1 MRKVQDGNESPFLSF
16 SLLEQSLLAVESLKS
31 RCKWR
36 KEKRQVVKREVIW
49 EWRSG
54 ESWPLVKG
62 KMVCYFAGAWV
73 WTCLFSAPPA
83 KGKPFNKA
91 GALVFSFFFFHFGGL
106 CGNTEWGIGSFS
118 RLTWTCKYNKKQ
130 WRIALFA
137 CKFKPSTWE
146 GGLIFSIFFFFREQP
161 CESSFWLVCVAVGTS
176 LDRGACFFFF
186 FDLQCPPFLLSY
198 TFILDFGVKTDRIM
212 LDTWIKQQKGGKNY
226 STQYSRLVSYGST
239 DWASTCLPTQIGRD
253 GGLSGVYGRS
263 W

>member
-83 KGKPFNKA
+83 KGKPFNRA
-91 GALVFSFFFFHFGGL
+91 GGLVFSIFFFFTLAACVATQNEELGL
-106 CGNTEWGIGSFS
+106 FHAWLGP
-118 RLTWTCKYNKKQ
+118 
-130 WRIALFA
+130 A
-137 CKFKPSTWE
+137 
-146 GGLIFSIFFFFREQP
+146 SITKNNGELPCLLASSSQVHGRGAWFFQFFFFREQP

-176 LDRGACFFFF
+176 LDRGACFFFSICSV
-186 FDLQCPPFLLSY
+186 LHSCYLILLYWTLESKP
-198 TFILDFGVKTDRIM
+198 IE
-212 LDTWIKQQKGGKNY
+212 
-226 STQYSRLVSYGST
+226 S
-239 DWASTCLPTQIGRD
+239 CLIHE
-253 GGLSGVYGRS
+253 
-263 W
+263 

>member
-186 FDLQCPPFLLSY
+186 RFAVSSILAILYFYIGLWSQNRSNHAWYMNKAAKGRQKLQHPVFPPSLLRQY
-198 TFILDFGVKTDRIM
+198 WLGQHLFTYPDR
-212 LDTWIKQQKGGKNY
+212 TGWGAF
-226 STQYSRLVSYGST
+226 RCV
-239 DWASTCLPTQIGRD
+239 WP
-253 GGLSGVYGRS
+253 
-263 W
+263 